1 MLKEKRQVTNK
12 MERDL
17 TKGSVL
23 NNLIFFSVPYLFSYF
38 LQTLYGLA
46 DLMIIGQFEGVASTT
61 AVSIGSQVMHMI
73 TVMVVGLAMG
83 TTVTISHAIGAKEK
97 RYAEKYIAS
106 TIKLFSF
113 VAVLLTVLLLFLSS
127 FIVSI
132 MSTPLEAVEGTKSY
146 LFICFLGIPFIVA
159 YNIISSV
166 FRGLGDSKS
175 PMYFILIACISNIVL
190 DFLFIGYM
198 GLGPSGAALGTVLS
212 QTISVISSLIYLK
225 KKSNGLKIH
234 KEDFSNDKKEIK
246 SILSIVVPIALQDG
260 LIQIAFI
267 LITIIMNRRGLVDAA
282 AVGIVEKII
291 SFLFLVPSSMLSSV
305 SALASQNLGAKE
317 EKRAKSTLYYAL
329 LISVSFGIIVTIIM
343 QFYGASVVSLFVK
356 DTNVI
361 LAGEE
366 YLKGYVFDTIFAGI
380 HFSFS
385 GYFCALGKSGIS
397 FIHNI
402 IAIVLVRIPGV
413 YFFSSFFP
421 TNLFPIGLVTASG
434 SFVSSIVCIVAFFIL
449 SNKRKKAKDLSQFSS
464 SI

>member
-1 MLKEKRQVTNK
+1 

-190 DFLFIGYM
+190 DFFFIGYM

-246 SILSIVVPIALQDG
+246 SILSIGVPIALQDG

>member
-1 MLKEKRQVTNK
+1 
-12 MERDL
+12 
-17 TKGSVL
+17 
-23 NNLIFFSVPYLFSYF
+23 
-38 LQTLYGLA
+38 
-46 DLMIIGQFEGVASTT
+46 
-61 AVSIGSQVMHMI
+61 
-73 TVMVVGLAMG
+73 
-83 TTVTISHAIGAKEK
+83 
-97 RYAEKYIAS
+97 
-106 TIKLFSF
+106 
-113 VAVLLTVLLLFLSS
+113 
-127 FIVSI
+127 
-132 MSTPLEAVEGTKSY
+132 
-146 LFICFLGIPFIVA
+146 
-159 YNIISSV
+159 
-166 FRGLGDSKS
+166 
-175 PMYFILIACISNIVL
+175 
-190 DFLFIGYM
+190 M

-246 SILSIVVPIALQDG
+246 SILSIGVPIALQDG

-397 FIHNI
+397 FMHNI

-449 SNKRKKAKDLSQFSS
+449 NNKRKKAKDLSQFSS

>member
-1 MLKEKRQVTNK
+1 MLKKKTGNK

-246 SILSIVVPIALQDG
+246 SILSIGVPIALQDG

>member
-1 MLKEKRQVTNK
+1 

-17 TKGSVL
+17 TKGSVF

-246 SILSIVVPIALQDG
+246 SILSIGVPIALQDG

>member
-1 MLKEKRQVTNK
+1 

-246 SILSIVVPIALQDG
+246 SILSIGVPIALQDG

>member
-246 SILSIVVPIALQDG
+246 SILSIGVPIALQDG

>member
-1 MLKEKRQVTNK
+1 MLKEKKTGNK

-17 TKGSVL
+17 TKGSVFK
-23 NNLIFFSVPYLFSYF
+23 NLICFSVPYLFSYF

-46 DLMIIGQFEGVASTT
+46 DLMIIGQFEGVESTT

-97 RYAEKYIAS
+97 RNAEKYIAS

-113 VAVLLTVLLLFLSS
+113 VAVLLTVLLLLLSS

-132 MSTPLEAVEGTKSY
+132 MSTPLEAIEGTKSY
-146 LFICFLGIPFIVA
+146 LVICFLGIPFIIA

-190 DFLFIGYM
+190 DLLFIGYM

-212 QTISVISSLIYLK
+212 QTISVISSFIYLK
-225 KKSNGLKIH
+225 KKNNGLKVH
-234 KEDFSNDKKEIK
+234 KEDFNNDKKEIK
-246 SILSIVVPIALQDG
+246 SILSIGVPIALQDG

-329 LISVSFGIIVTIIM
+329 LISVSFGVIVTIIM

-380 HFSFS
+380 HFAFS

-413 YFFSSFFP
+413 YFFSALFP

-434 SFVSSIVCIVAFFIL
+434 SLVSSIVCIVAFFIL
-449 SNKRKKAKDLSQFSS
+449 NSKRKKAKDLSQFSS

>member
-1 MLKEKRQVTNK
+1 

-127 FIVSI
+127 F

-246 SILSIVVPIALQDG
+246 SILSIGVPIALQDG